1 MAFSLTLNNMK
12 YTERTLITARGFIND
27 VRKDIKN
34 GFLESADM
42 QLDYI
47 NKMLGHCIREEL
59 DLDAQEIYY
68 KGRMQGIDDLDRR
81 LDNVFA
87 TTQSQLEAGE
97 CNLSQ

>member
-1 MAFSLTLNNMK
+1 MEHKMK
-12 YTERTLITARGFIND
+12 LATRTITTARGFIND

-47 NKMLGHCIREEL
+47 NKMLGQCIREEL

-68 KGRMQGIDDLDRR
+68 RGRMQGIDDLDSR
-81 LDNVFA
+81 LDNVFSNV
-87 TTQSQLEAGE
+87 QDQLQAGE
-97 CNLSQ
+97 CNLSQQKG

>member
-1 MAFSLTLNNMK
+1 MK
-12 YTERTLITARGFIND
+12 YTTKTLTEARAFIND

-47 NKMLGHCIREEL
+47 NKLLGHCIREEL

-97 CNLSQ
+97 CNLKQ

>member
-1 MAFSLTLNNMK
+1 MK
-12 YTERTLITARGFIND
+12 YTTKTLTEARAFIND

-47 NKMLGHCIREEL
+47 NKLLGHCIREEL

-81 LDNVFA
+81 RDSVFSNA
-87 TTQSQLEAGE
+87 PSQLEAGE
-97 CNLSQ
+97 CNLTT

>member
-1 MAFSLTLNNMK
+1 MK
-12 YTERTLITARGFIND
+12 YTTRTLTTARGLIND
-27 VRKDIKN
+27 VRQDIKN
-34 GFLESADM
+34 GFLEQADM

-47 NKMLGHCIREEL
+47 NKMLGQCIREEL

-68 KGRMQGIDDLDRR
+68 RGRMQGIDDLDRR

-97 CNLSQ
+97 CNLKQ

>member
-1 MAFSLTLNNMK
+1 MK
-12 YTERTLITARGFIND
+12 YTTQTLTDARGFIND
-27 VRKDIKN
+27 VRQDIKN
-34 GFLESADM
+34 GFLEQADM

-59 DLDAQEIYY
+59 DLDAQEIFY

-81 LDNVFA
+81 LDSVFSNA
-87 TTQSQLEAGE
+87 QDQLEIGE

>member
-1 MAFSLTLNNMK
+1 
-12 YTERTLITARGFIND
+12 
-27 VRKDIKN
+27 
-34 GFLESADM
+34 
-42 QLDYI
+42 
-47 NKMLGHCIREEL
+47 L

-97 CNLSQ
+97 CNLKP

>member
-1 MAFSLTLNNMK
+1 MKHTTNTLN
-12 YTERTLITARGFIND
+12 TAREFIND

-34 GFLESADM
+34 GFLQEADM

-47 NKMLGHCIREEL
+47 NKLLGHCIREEL

-97 CNLSQ
+97 CNLKQ

>member
-1 MAFSLTLNNMK
+1 MK
-12 YTERTLITARGFIND
+12 YTTKTLTEARAFIND

-47 NKMLGHCIREEL
+47 NKLLGHCIREEL

-68 KGRMQGIDDLDRR
+68 RGRMQGIDDLDRR

-97 CNLSQ
+97 CNLKQ

>member
-1 MAFSLTLNNMK
+1 MEHKMK
-12 YTERTLITARGFIND
+12 YATRTITTARGFIHD
-27 VRKDIKN
+27 VRQDIKN

-47 NKMLGHCIREEL
+47 NKMLGQCIREEL

-81 LDNVFA
+81 LDNVFSNV
-87 TTQSQLEAGE
+87 QDQLEAGE
-97 CNLSQ
+97 CNLSQQKG

>member
-1 MAFSLTLNNMK
+1 MEHKMK
-12 YTERTLITARGFIND
+12 YTTNTLTTARGFIND

-47 NKMLGHCIREEL
+47 NKLLGHCIREEL

-68 KGRMQGIDDLDRR
+68 RGRMQGIDDLDRR

>member
-1 MAFSLTLNNMK
+1 MEHKMK
-12 YTERTLITARGFIND
+12 YATRTITTARGFIND

-47 NKMLGHCIREEL
+47 NKMLGQCIREEL

-68 KGRMQGIDDLDRR
+68 RGRMQGIDDLDRR
-81 LDNVFA
+81 LDNVFSNV
-87 TTQSQLEAGE
+87 QDQLEAGE